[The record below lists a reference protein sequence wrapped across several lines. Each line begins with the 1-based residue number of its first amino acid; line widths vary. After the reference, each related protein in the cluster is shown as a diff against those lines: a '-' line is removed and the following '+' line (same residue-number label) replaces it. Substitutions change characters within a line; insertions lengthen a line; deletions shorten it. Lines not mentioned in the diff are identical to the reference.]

1 LLTAIG
7 VQLWPSNRADFDRD
21 VAAARGCLDEA
32 TFMAA
37 WAQGRAMSID
47 RAVDCALE
55 PVLALRER
63 RSTGR

>member
-1 LLTAIG
+1 
-7 VQLWPSNRADFDRD
+7 
-21 VAAARGCLDEA
+21 VAAARGRLDEA

-55 PVLALRER
+55 PVLEVRER
-63 RSTGR
+63 QSTGRRGRRTPPEANQSILS